1 MSLIQMK
8 NFIAN
13 KNAMTLTTI
22 LKKEAENED
31 ESAEYF
37 RVIKFVNAIQKAPI
51 KTKNTP
57 AIETSFEP
65 NGSAEIKTPK
75 KPKKIA
81 AILITLIFSS
91 KKK

>member
-1 MSLIQMK
+1 M
-8 NFIAN
+8 AN

-31 ESAEYF
+31 EIAKYF

-57 AIETSFEP
+57 DIETSFEP
-65 NGSAEIKTPK
+65 NGSDEIITPK
-75 KPKKIA
+75 KPKMIA
-81 AILITLIFSS
+81 VILIILIFSS

>member
-1 MSLIQMK
+1 
-8 NFIAN
+8 
-13 KNAMTLTTI
+13 MTLTTI

-31 ESAEYF
+31 ESTEYF
-37 RVIKFVNAIQKAPI
+37 RVIKFVKAIQKAPI

-57 AIETSFEP
+57 TIETSFEP
-65 NGSAEIKTPK
+65 NGSAEIITPK

-81 AILITLIFSS
+81 VILIILIFSS

>member
-1 MSLIQMK
+1 
-8 NFIAN
+8 
-13 KNAMTLTTI
+13 MTLTTI

-37 RVIKFVNAIQKAPI
+37 RVIKFVKAIQKAPI

-65 NGSAEIKTPK
+65 NGSAEIITPK
-75 KPKKIA
+75 KPKKNCCDSYDIN
-81 AILITLIFSS
+81 IFI
-91 KKK
+91 